1 MLGLHEHIALR
12 YFLIILDGVDI
23 DIAKLFDLF
32 FQGGDMLSDLR
43 QRFLLPALK
52 LQRGGIGQL
61 VLIPHVVC
69 RVFQAL
75 LQLLLLTL
83 QTE

>member
-1 MLGLHEHIALR
+1 
-12 YFLIILDGVDI
+12 
-23 DIAKLFDLF
+23 
-32 FQGGDMLSDLR
+32 MLSDLR
-43 QRFLLPALK
+43 KRFLLPALK
-52 LQRGGIGQL
+52 LQCGGIGQL
-61 VLIPHVVC
+61 ILIPHVVC